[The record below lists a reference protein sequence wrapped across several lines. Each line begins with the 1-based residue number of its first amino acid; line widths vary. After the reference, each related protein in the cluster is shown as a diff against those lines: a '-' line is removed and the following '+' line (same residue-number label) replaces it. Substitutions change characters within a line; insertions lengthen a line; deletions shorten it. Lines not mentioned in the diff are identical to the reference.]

1 MGISMDKFDQHLLEL
16 LQQDGR
22 LSTVELAERVG
33 LSASPCARRLKKL
46 EQQGVI
52 EGYSALLNRQKI
64 GIAMTVFVEV
74 SLSNHQAQSIDKFE
88 SEIVEMKQVVSCHVV
103 SGAYD
108 YLLEVVSQDLND
120 YELFIRQLQ
129 CVDNVKDIHTHMA
142 MRQVKGRAS
151 LPILN

>member
-1 MGISMDKFDQHLLEL
+1 MDKFDQHLLEL

-88 SEIVEMKQVVSCHVV
+88 AEIVEMKQVVSCHVV

>member
-1 MGISMDKFDQHLLEL
+1 MDKFDQHLLEL

>member
-52 EGYSALLNRQKI
+52 EGYSALLNRQKV

-129 CVDNVKDIHTHMA
+129 CVENVKDIHTHMA